1 MASFDVRRGPRDLRQ
16 IRSSLLS
23 ELAVQIADLTGR
35 LTISTLCL
43 EGRCSELISKTVIR
57 QLEKK
62 GRLVPRTNEDWTTPG
77 WLAKGM
83 LTQSQVDELVTRLG
97 RTVTVDDI
105 VGQFGISY
113 VRAVAVVEGLRLGMN
128 QPKMTAKMA
137 QIEWIQRSRLFR
149 FDRFKAVFN
158 LLHAGARQVLAKHV
172 NSGLIEKLEADV
184 YALAET
190 DEVERATWLIENIR
204 TWRPREGTLG
214 RVVSDELERH
224 GAMKVSA
231 LKKLFGEKTVDRTLL
246 ELRKRGLIR
255 RMGNDLVGWAKIVEW
270 EPKPGSMEAVLM
282 REVERHGV
290 EKTAEKYGIDPYRVR
305 RITRYMEVKRVW
317 AEAKPK
323 RKRKL
328 PRRGWWER
336 PGADAGPD
344 ARGGGTGAS
353 AGSERADGGA
363 DPDGHLD

>member
-1 MASFDVRRGPRDLRQ
+1 
-16 IRSSLLS
+16 LLS

-57 QLEKK
+57 NLEKQ

-83 LTQSQVDELVTRLG
+83 LTQRQVDELVGRLG
-97 RTVTVDDI
+97 RNVTVDDI
-105 VGQFGISY
+105 VAQFGISY
-113 VRAVAVVEGLRLGMN
+113 VRAAVVVQGLRLGIDR
-128 QPKMTAKMA
+128 PKMTAKMV
-137 QIEWIQRSRLFR
+137 QTEWIQRNRLFR
-149 FDRFKAVFN
+149 LESFKRVFN
-158 LLHAGARQVLAKHV
+158 LLHVGARRVLGSYV
-172 NSGLIEKLEADV
+172 TSGLIEKLEADV
-184 YALAET
+184 YALVET

-204 TWRPREGTLG
+204 TWRPREGSMI
-214 RVVSDELERH
+214 RVVSDELERN
-224 GAMKVSA
+224 GVMKVTV
-231 LKKLFGEKTVDRTLL
+231 LKKMFGEKSVDRTLQ
-246 ELRKRGLIR
+246 ELRKRGLLR
-255 RMGNDLVGWAKIVEW
+255 RIGKDMVGWAKVLEW

-282 REVERHGV
+282 REVELHGI
-290 EKTAEKYGIDPYRVR
+290 EKTAEKYEIDQSKVR

-336 PGADAGPD
+336 PGAHAGTD
-344 ARGGGTGAS
+344 EGSGGTGAS
-353 AGSERADGGA
+353 AGGERAD
-363 DPDGHLD
+363 